1 MKGFVSLV
9 QVIWIDHVWIL
20 NELQFFD
27 RFEIWGTVED
37 RFEVSLGGNQGML
50 CI

>member
-37 RFEVSLGGNQGML
+37 RLEVSLGGNQGML
-50 CI
+50 